1 MGFVFFYQED
11 KVLNYLLQGLQI
23 EIPNKTA
30 TSSFL
35 SSSRPVSGAHEL
47 EIKLSTVAPGEVI
60 WARPAPAAERRGRAV
75 AGGPEQT
82 LVGMEEREMEVGRTK
97 ACLLWVWNKRGPTKG
112 DSS

>member
-60 WARPAPAAERRGRAV
+60 WARPAPAVERRGRAV
-75 AGGPEQT
+75 GGGGCRADTGGNGGEGDGGGQNQ
-82 LVGMEEREMEVGRTK
+82 G
-97 ACLLWVWNKRGPTKG
+97 LLALGLE
-112 DSS
+112 